1 MSEPESQATVPATAP
16 AKTPAVIRALLQQ
29 AEANPDRIA
38 LRDAGAR
45 ISYGVLVER
54 VRNLAGEL
62 QRRELIAGDRLL
74 IWANKSNATVA
85 IMLAGLY
92 LGLVIVPV
100 APALRPVQ
108 AERIFHR
115 SRARGIVIDNIHRQW
130 LTNDVTAPKDASY
143 WFAQDFGG
151 PFSTLDTTAAIS
163 ATDAPT
169 PRQGDDLAALF
180 FTSGSTGQSK
190 GVMVTHDNLAIGA
203 ASVAD
208 YLRLQAHDCL
218 LGMLPLSFD
227 YGFSQLTTAFHV
239 GACLHLADYLL
250 PGDFKRPL
258 LEDGITVVAG
268 TPGLLIP
275 LSRQR
280 WLAEAPALRLITNSG
295 GHLPVAAVQ
304 AFRSARPQTKLF
316 LMYGLT
322 EAFRASYLPPD
333 EVDMHPDSMGR
344 AFAASRLGLVDEDGR
359 LLGPGSTGELIQGGP
374 LVTAGYFD
382 DPEATA
388 ERFRA
393 PPADW
398 PYLDERVVYS
408 GDRVHMDEDGRLYFR
423 GRLDDQIK
431 TAGFRVSPEEIESVA
446 LASPGVHEA
455 LAYAIPD
462 VTLGARIGLAVAPE
476 SVDEAQL
483 RQRLKE
489 QLAPYQQPVCIQR
502 HPALPRSANG
512 KLDRKALMANH
523 EKSAEQEIRT

>member
-1 MSEPESQATVPATAP
+1 MSEPESQATVPATA
-16 AKTPAVIRALLQQ
+16 PAVIRALLQQ

-38 LRDAGAR
+38 LRDAGER

-62 QRRELIAGDRLL
+62 QRRELVAGDRLL
-74 IWANKSNATVA
+74 IWANKSNTTVVTL
-85 IMLAGLY
+85 LAGLY

-100 APALRPVQ
+100 APALRPIQ
-108 AERIFHR
+108 AERIFRR
-115 SRARGIVIDNIHRQW
+115 SRARAIVIDNIHCQW
-130 LTNDVTAPKDASY
+130 LTNDVTAPRDAY

-180 FTSGSTGQSK
+180 FTSGSTGLPK
-190 GVMVTHDNLAIGA
+190 GVMVTHENLAIGA

-208 YLRLQAHDCL
+208 YLQLQADDRL

-227 YGFSQLTTAFHV
+227 YGFSQLTTAFQV
-239 GACLHLADYLL
+239 GACVHLADYLL

-258 LEDGITVVAG
+258 LEEGITVVAG

-280 WLAEAPALRLITNSG
+280 WLPEAPNLRLITNSG
-295 GHLPVAAVQ
+295 GHLPVATVQ
-304 AFRSARPQTKLF
+304 AFRNARPQTNLY

-333 EVDMHPDSMGR
+333 EVDTHPDSMGR
-344 AFAASRLGLVDEDGR
+344 AFAASRLGLVDDDGR

-398 PYLDERVVYS
+398 PYPDERVVYS
-408 GDRVHMDEDGRLYFR
+408 GDRVHMDESGRLYFR

-431 TAGFRVSPEEIESVA
+431 TAGFRVSPDEIESVA

-462 VTLGARIGLAVAPE
+462 VTLGARIGLAVAPA

-512 KLDRKALMANH
+512 KLDRKALMASH
-523 EKSAEQEIRT
+523 EKPAEQEIRT